1 MLSNMKVFRI
11 SASKD
16 SLWVMD
22 YKTDVPHKF
31 DEVTQRFVKVG
42 TRKAYTIYAG
52 LEDHAVMIGPDYKM
66 YGWVETAQTW
76 KNIEQYRVY

>member
-42 TRKAYTIYAG
+42 TRQAYTI
-52 LEDHAVMIGPDYKM
+52 
-66 YGWVETAQTW
+66 
-76 KNIEQYRVY
+76 